1 MVGQDDHNPIF
12 KLAADF
18 VNHTSRSVFLTGKAG
33 SGKTTFLK
41 HIVKSTSKKCVVV
54 APTGV
59 AAINAGGVT
68 MHSFF
73 QLPFGP
79 YLPGTQNKFN
89 GVEVSDK
96 HSLFRNIRFSRDKRD
111 LLRELELLI
120 IDEVSMVRCDM
131 LDAMD
136 TILRQFRRRY
146 NEPFGGVQILY
157 IGDLYQLPPVTKTEE
172 WEILKEHY
180 ESPFF
185 FHSHAAIQAP
195 PLYIELKKIYRQS
208 DPQFID
214 LLNRVRNNNIT
225 QEDLQLLN
233 SRYEGRYTPPA
244 SENYITLSTH
254 NYKADAV
261 NASELDKLPGKL
273 YRFHGSIEGDFSDKS
288 LPTEM
293 ELRLK
298 EGAQV
303 IFIKNDQEQE
313 RRYYNGKLAVVSKI
327 RADEIIVSFPDSKTE
342 LTIEKETW
350 RNIRYTLNRETEKVE
365 EEEIGSFTQYPIR
378 LAWAITIHKSQG
390 LTFHKAVLDAGNSF
404 AAGQVYVALSRC
416 STFEGLIL
424 QSRISFDSISTDP
437 RVIEF
442 AQKEQAANELE
453 ALLVHEQ
460 QRFWA
465 DQLRGVFDFASVIDI
480 IENFK
485 EELEEKKLPH
495 VKAASA
501 LADQLLVVANEKQEV
516 ARKFQPELNRL
527 VISVPHHGA
536 DVLTARMQKAIEYF
550 SKAITEEM
558 LLPLQQYENSLR
570 KAAKVKKY
578 LAEVGIV
585 RQALA
590 AKLKQI
596 QQASY
601 GDIVFYQPSE
611 KEQKQLET
619 FKKSPVRKKGKQEK
633 GSSLQETLAAFREGK
648 DLKEIARNRNLAES
662 TIEGHFAQLVKSG
675 DIKIHE
681 LMSDERVH
689 IIENAIAE
697 TSENSTTPVKQLLG
711 EEYSYGEIRM
721 VVNHLAR
728 LKPEQ

>member
-79 YLPGTQNKFN
+79 YLPGTQSKFN

-96 HSLFRNIRFSRDKRD
+96 QSLFRNIRFSRDKRD

-136 TILRQFRRRY
+136 AILRQFRRRY

-157 IGDLYQLPPVTKTEE
+157 IGDLYQLPPVAKTEE

-185 FHSHAAIQAP
+185 FHSHAAKQAP

-244 SENYITLSTH
+244 SENYITLCTH

-327 RADEIIVSFPDSKTE
+327 REDEITVSFPDSKTE

-416 STFEGLIL
+416 STFEGLVL
-424 QSRISFDSISTDP
+424 QSKISFDSISTDP

-465 DQLRGVFDFASVIDI
+465 ERLRSVFDFAQVIDI
-480 IENFK
+480 LENFK
-485 EELEEKKLPH
+485 EELKEKKPH
-495 VKAASA
+495 IKAASA
-501 LADQLLVVANEKQEV
+501 MADQLLLIANEKHEV
-516 ARKFQPELNRL
+516 AGKFQPELNRL
-527 VISVPHHGA
+527 VTSVPQHGV
-536 DVLTARMQKAIEYF
+536 DILTARMQKAIEYF
-550 SKAITEEM
+550 SKAIVEEM
-558 LLPLQQYENSLR
+558 LVPLQHHEDSLR

-578 LAEVGIV
+578 LSEVGIV

-601 GDIVFYQPSE
+601 GDIAFYQPSE
-611 KEQKQLET
+611 KEVEQLET
-619 FKKSPVRKKGKQEK
+619 FKKPAVRKKGKQEK
-633 GSSLQETLAAFREGK
+633 GSSLQETLAAFREGQDQK
-648 DLKEIARNRNLAES
+648 SIAKSRNLAES
-662 TIEGHFAQLVKSG
+662 TIEGHLAQLVKSG
-675 DIKIHE
+675 DIEIHE
-681 LMSDERVH
+681 LLSQEK
-689 IIENAIAE
+689 ILTIQKAIEE
-697 TSENSTTPVKQLLG
+697 TNESSTTPVKQRLG

-721 VVNHLAR
+721 VANHLAR
-728 LKPEQ
+728 QKTE

>member
-1 MVGQDDHNPIF
+1 MDPDDYNPIF

-18 VNHTSRSVFLTGKAG
+18 VNQTSRSVFLTGKAG

-41 HIVKSTSKKCVVV
+41 HIVKTTAKKCVVV

-79 YLPGTQNKFN
+79 YLPGAQSKFN
-89 GVEVSDK
+89 GVEVADK
-96 HSLFRNIRFSRDKRD
+96 NSLFRNIRFSRDKRD
-111 LLRELELLI
+111 LLNELELLI

-136 TILRQFRRRY
+136 AILRQFRKRSH
-146 NEPFGGVQILY
+146 EPFGGVQILY
-157 IGDLYQLPPVTKTEE
+157 IGDLYQLPPVAKTEE
-172 WEILKEHY
+172 WEILKDHY

-185 FHSHAAIQAP
+185 FHSQAARQMP

-225 QEDLQLLN
+225 REDLQVLN

-273 YRFHGSIEGDFSDKS
+273 HRFQGSIEGDFSDKS

-303 IFIKNDQEQE
+303 IFIKNDLDQE

-327 RADEIIVSFPDSKTE
+327 RGEEITVTFPDSKNE
-342 LTIEKETW
+342 LTLEKETW

-365 EEEIGSFTQYPIR
+365 EEAIGSFTQYPIR

-416 STFEGLIL
+416 STFEGLVL
-424 QSRISFDSISTDP
+424 QSRITLDSISTDP

-460 QRFWA
+460 QRYWA
-465 DQLRGVFDFASVIDI
+465 EQLGSVFNFSQVI
-480 IENFK
+480 EALESFK
-485 EELEEKKLPH
+485 EGFKEKKLQQA
-495 VKAASA
+495 KSA
-501 LADQLLVVANEKQEV
+501 FMMANQLLIVAHEKQEV
-516 ARKFQPELNRL
+516 ARKFQPELIRL
-527 VISVPHHGA
+527 AASVPDHGVA
-536 DVLTARMQKAIEYF
+536 VLTIRMQKAIEYF
-550 SKAITEEM
+550 SKALLEEM
-558 LLPLQQYENSLR
+558 LTPIKEHEDSLR
-570 KAAKVKKY
+570 KSAKAKKH
-578 LAEVGIV
+578 LTEVGLI
-585 RQALA
+585 RQVLA
-590 AKLKQI
+590 AKLRQI

-611 KEQKQLET
+611 KEVEQLET
-619 FKKSPVRKKGKQEK
+619 FKKSSIRKKGKQEK
-633 GSSLQETLAAFREGK
+633 GSSLQETLSAFREGLDQK
-648 DLKEIARNRNLAES
+648 AIALNRGLAES
-662 TIEGHFAQLVKSG
+662 TISGHLAQLVKTG
-675 DIKIHE
+675 EIEIHE
-681 LMSDERVH
+681 LLPEDKIR
-689 IIENAIAE
+689 IIQKAIEE
-697 TSENSTTPVKQLLG
+697 TNESSGAVKQHLG
-711 EEYSYGEIRM
+711 EEYTYGEIRM
-721 VVNHLAR
+721 VANHLAR
-728 LKPEQ
+728 LKPEL

>member
-1 MVGQDDHNPIF
+1 MDPDDYNPIF

-18 VNHTSRSVFLTGKAG
+18 VNQTSRSVFLTGKAG

-41 HIVKSTSKKCVVV
+41 HIVKTTTKKCVVV

-79 YLPGTQNKFN
+79 YLPGAQSKFN
-89 GVEVSDK
+89 GVEVADK
-96 HSLFRNIRFSRDKRD
+96 NSLFRNIRFSRDKRD
-111 LLRELELLI
+111 LLNELELLI

-136 TILRQFRRRY
+136 AILRQFRKRSH
-146 NEPFGGVQILY
+146 EPFGGVQILY
-157 IGDLYQLPPVTKTEE
+157 IGDLYQLPPVAKTEE
-172 WEILKEHY
+172 WEILKDHY

-185 FHSHAAIQAP
+185 FHSQAARQMP

-208 DPQFID
+208 DPQFIN

-225 QEDLQLLN
+225 REDLQLLN

-261 NASELDKLPGKL
+261 NASELEKLPGKL

-303 IFIKNDQEQE
+303 IFIKNDLDQE

-327 RADEIIVSFPDSKTE
+327 RGEEITVTFPDSKNE
-342 LTIEKETW
+342 LILEKETW

-365 EEEIGSFTQYPIR
+365 EEAIGSFTQYPIR

-424 QSRISFDSISTDP
+424 QSRITLDSISTDP

-460 QRFWA
+460 QRYWA
-465 DQLRGVFDFASVIDI
+465 EQLRSVFDFAQVIDI
-480 IENFK
+480 LENFK
-485 EELEEKKLPH
+485 EDLKEKKLPL
-495 VKAASA
+495 VKEASA

-527 VISVPHHGA
+527 VISVPQHGVDA
-536 DVLTARMQKAIEYF
+536 LNSRMQRAIEYF
-550 SKAITEEM
+550 SKSIMDEM
-558 LLPLQQYENSLR
+558 LLPLQHHVDSLR

-578 LAEVGIV
+578 LTEVDIV
-585 RQALA
+585 RQTLA

-601 GDIVFYQPSE
+601 GEIVFYQPSE
-611 KEQKQLET
+611 REAEQLEK
-619 FKKSPVRKKGKQEK
+619 FKKPAIQKKGKLEK
-633 GSSLQETLAAFREGK
+633 GSSLQETLAAFREGLDQK
-648 DLKEIARNRNLAES
+648 AIALNRGLAES
-662 TIEGHFAQLVKSG
+662 TIAGHLAQLVKTG
-675 DIKIHE
+675 DIEIHE
-681 LMSDERVH
+681 LLPEDKLR
-689 IIENAIAE
+689 IIQKAIEE
-697 TSENSTTPVKQLLG
+697 TNESSGAVKQRLG
-711 EEYSYGEIRM
+711 EEYTYGEIRM
-721 VVNHLAR
+721 VANHLAR
-728 LKPEQ
+728 LKPKL

>member
-1 MVGQDDHNPIF
+1 MDPDDYNPIF

-18 VNHTSRSVFLTGKAG
+18 VNQTSRSVFLTGKAG

-41 HIVKSTSKKCVVV
+41 HIVKTTTKKCVVV

-79 YLPGTQNKFN
+79 YLPGAQSKFN
-89 GVEVSDK
+89 GVEVADK
-96 HSLFRNIRFSRDKRD
+96 NSLFRNIRFSRDKRD
-111 LLRELELLI
+111 LLNELELLI

-136 TILRQFRRRY
+136 AILRQFRKRSH
-146 NEPFGGVQILY
+146 EPFGGVQILY
-157 IGDLYQLPPVTKTEE
+157 IGDLYQLPPVAKTEE
-172 WEILKEHY
+172 WEILKDHY

-185 FHSHAAIQAP
+185 FHSQAARQMP

-208 DPQFID
+208 DPQFIN

-225 QEDLQLLN
+225 REDLQLLN

-261 NASELDKLPGKL
+261 NASELEKLPGKL

-303 IFIKNDQEQE
+303 IFIKNDLDQE

-327 RADEIIVSFPDSKTE
+327 RGEEITVTFPDSKNE
-342 LTIEKETW
+342 LILEKETW

-365 EEEIGSFTQYPIR
+365 EEAIGSFTQYPIR

-424 QSRISFDSISTDP
+424 QSRITLDSISTDP

-460 QRFWA
+460 QRYWA
-465 DQLRGVFDFASVIDI
+465 EQLRSVFDFAQVIDI
-480 IENFK
+480 LENFK
-485 EELEEKKLPH
+485 EDLKEKKLPL
-495 VKAASA
+495 VKEASA

-527 VISVPHHGA
+527 VISVPQPGVDA
-536 DVLTARMQKAIEYF
+536 LNSRMQRAIEYF
-550 SKAITEEM
+550 SKSIMDEM
-558 LLPLQQYENSLR
+558 LLPLQHHVDSLR

-578 LAEVGIV
+578 LTEVDIV
-585 RQALA
+585 RQTLA

-601 GDIVFYQPSE
+601 GEIVFYQPSE
-611 KEQKQLET
+611 REAEQLEK
-619 FKKSPVRKKGKQEK
+619 FKKPAIQKKGKLEK
-633 GSSLQETLAAFREGK
+633 GSSLQETLAAFREGLDQK
-648 DLKEIARNRNLAES
+648 AIALNRGLAES
-662 TIEGHFAQLVKSG
+662 TIAGHLAQLVKTG
-675 DIKIHE
+675 DIEIHE
-681 LMSDERVH
+681 LLPEDKLR
-689 IIENAIAE
+689 IIQKAIEE
-697 TSENSTTPVKQLLG
+697 TNESSGAVKQRLG
-711 EEYSYGEIRM
+711 EEYTYGEIRM
-721 VVNHLAR
+721 VANHLAR
-728 LKPEQ
+728 LKPKL

>member
-1 MVGQDDHNPIF
+1 MVEQDDHNPVF

-79 YLPGTQNKFN
+79 YLPGTQSKFN

-96 HSLFRNIRFSRDKRD
+96 QSLFRNIRFSRDKRD

-136 TILRQFRRRY
+136 AILRQFRRRY

-157 IGDLYQLPPVTKTEE
+157 IGDLYQLPPVAKTEE

-185 FHSHAAIQAP
+185 FHSHAAKQAP

-244 SENYITLSTH
+244 SENYITLCTH

-327 RADEIIVSFPDSKTE
+327 REDEITVSFPDSKTE

-416 STFEGLIL
+416 STFEGLVL
-424 QSRISFDSISTDP
+424 QSKISFDSISTDP

-465 DQLRGVFDFASVIDI
+465 ERLRSVFDFAQVIDI
-480 IENFK
+480 LENFK
-485 EELEEKKLPH
+485 EELKEKKPH
-495 VKAASA
+495 IKAASA
-501 LADQLLVVANEKQEV
+501 MADQLLLIANEKHEV
-516 ARKFQPELNRL
+516 AGKFQPELNRL
-527 VISVPHHGA
+527 VTSVPQHGV
-536 DVLTARMQKAIEYF
+536 DILTARMQKAIEYF
-550 SKAITEEM
+550 SKAIVEEM
-558 LLPLQQYENSLR
+558 LVPLQHHEDSLR

-578 LAEVGIV
+578 LSEVGIV

-601 GDIVFYQPSE
+601 GDIAFYQPSE
-611 KEQKQLET
+611 KEVEQLET
-619 FKKSPVRKKGKQEK
+619 FKKPAVRKKGKQEK
-633 GSSLQETLAAFREGK
+633 GSSLQETLAAFREGQDQK
-648 DLKEIARNRNLAES
+648 SIAKSRNLAES
-662 TIEGHFAQLVKSG
+662 TIEGHLAQLVKSG
-675 DIKIHE
+675 DIEIHE
-681 LMSDERVH
+681 LLSQEK
-689 IIENAIAE
+689 ILTIQKAIEE
-697 TSENSTTPVKQLLG
+697 TNESSTTPVKQRLG

-721 VVNHLAR
+721 VANHLAR
-728 LKPEQ
+728 QKTE